1 VVSRRVVW
9 DSKNPMDGT
18 RGKEAASKTYY
29 RGTHRMVSPEQTI
42 ARIQPLLS
50 TFGVTRVAN
59 LTGLDRSG
67 IPVVMV
73 CRPNAR
79 SSAVFHGKGVE
90 IAAAKASG
98 LMEAIETWHAEHVRL
113 PMRFGSF
120 SELRESLDVTEVD
133 QLPRASAAR
142 FYPELP
148 MLWVEGRDLIGGRA
162 LWLPFECVHMNA
174 TAPEPPGSGCFESS
188 TNGLASGNH
197 FLEAASHALCEVIE
211 RDATSLWHAQAGAK
225 QDEARLD
232 LSTISDELCCDI
244 LERLAQADLD
254 VAVWDITTDIRV
266 PAFQCLLM
274 DRTGEIG
281 PLGQGAGCHPT
292 REVALLRALT
302 EAAQVRTT
310 YIVGSREDIER
321 ADYLPTTLDAR
332 AQGARAMMR
341 PVQRMRDFRTIGH
354 FAFEDFETEVAWIV
368 DRLTLAGIR
377 QTIVVDL
384 AHPGLD
390 VAVVRAV
397 IPGLEG
403 SDHHTSYVP
412 GSRAKAIAEQ
422 RR

>member
-1 VVSRRVVW
+1 
-9 DSKNPMDGT
+9 MDDLGGT
-18 RGKEAASKTYY
+18 GAAGKRYY
-29 RGTHRMVSPEQTI
+29 RGTHRTVPPAQTI
-42 ARIQPLLS
+42 ARVQPLLS
-50 TFGVTRVAN
+50 TFGITRVAN

-79 SSAVFHGKGVE
+79 SSAVFHGKGID

-113 PMRFGSF
+113 PLRFGGFADLRQSL
-120 SELRESLDVTEVD
+120 ELVDVD
-133 QLPRASAAR
+133 RLPRASAGR
-142 FYPELP
+142 FHPELP
-148 MLWVEGRDLIGGRA
+148 MLWIEGRDLIGERA
-162 LWLPFECVHMNA
+162 LWLPYECVHMNA
-174 TAPEPPGSGCFESS
+174 TVPEPPGSGCFESS

-211 RDATSLWHAQAGAK
+211 RDATSLWHRRSSLA
-225 QDEARLD
+225 QDEVRLD
-232 LSTISDELCCDI
+232 LSTVNDELCRGVLDR
-244 LERLAQADLD
+244 LEAAGLD
-254 VAVWDITTDIRV
+254 VVVWDITTDIGV
-266 PAFQCLLM
+266 PAFQCLLI

-281 PLGQGAGCHPT
+281 HLGQGAGCHPT

-321 ADYLPTTLDAR
+321 ADYLPATLDAR
-332 AQGARAMMR
+332 TRSAEALMR
-341 PVQRMRDFRTIGH
+341 PVRSKRDFGATGH
-354 FAFEDFETEVAWIV
+354 FVFDDFETEIAWIL
-368 DRLTLAGIR
+368 DRLELGGIR
-377 QTIVVDL
+377 EAIVVDL

-403 SDHHTSYVP
+403 SDHHAGYVP
-412 GSRAKAIAEQ
+412 GPRARAIAEQ